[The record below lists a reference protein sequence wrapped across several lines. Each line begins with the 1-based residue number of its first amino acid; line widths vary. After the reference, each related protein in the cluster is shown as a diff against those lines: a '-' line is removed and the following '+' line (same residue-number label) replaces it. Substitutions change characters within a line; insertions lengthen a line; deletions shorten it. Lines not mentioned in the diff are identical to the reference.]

1 MMKKSKQIVLD
12 SYNKATVDDY
22 KYLLHSVKA
31 NFIKKNEVHYTE

>member
-22 KYLLHSVKA
+22 KIFTTFSKSKFH
-31 NFIKKNEVHYTE
+31 KKNEVHYTE